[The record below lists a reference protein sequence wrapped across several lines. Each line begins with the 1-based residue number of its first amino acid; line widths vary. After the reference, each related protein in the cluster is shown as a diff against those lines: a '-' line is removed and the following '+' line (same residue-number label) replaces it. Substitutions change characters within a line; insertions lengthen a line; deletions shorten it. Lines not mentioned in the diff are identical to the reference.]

1 MTIANL
7 KEFIAK
13 FSESRQNDNDGG
25 AGNDEIEEILEELG
39 GKPASNPDIDIP
51 DLYGPCIPDEK
62 VDEPTA
68 NVYGPCIAVFAHRR
82 DNHDEPTANVYGHC
96 IPDENVDEP
105 TAKVYGPPSWYDDD
119 EDLDICSH
127 DAENLIDQLET
138 Q

>member
-25 AGNDEIEEILEELG
+25 AGNDEIEEKLEELG
-39 GKPASNPDIDIP
+39 GIPALEPDMDI
-51 DLYGPCIPDEK
+51 E
-62 VDEPTA
+62 
-68 NVYGPCIAVFAHRR
+68 NVYGP
-82 DNHDEPTANVYGHC
+82 C

-119 EDLDICSH
+119 EDLDICDL

>member
-1 MTIANL
+1 MIIANL

-25 AGNDEIEEILEELG
+25 AGNDEIEEKLEELG

-68 NVYGPCIAVFAHRR
+68 NVYGPCI
-82 DNHDEPTANVYGHC
+82 
-96 IPDENVDEP
+96 PDKKIDKP